1 MKPVSFSAEA
11 LAEIRSARAW
21 YDGRSPEAAAR
32 FVHAIEEA
40 VERIGEMPR
49 SFVRVPLAGS
59 DAELRRARL
68 RRFPYS
74 LVFVE
79 RRRSITIIAIAHDK
93 RRPLY
98 WLARI
103 SEFGGKTERD

>member
-1 MKPVSFSAEA
+1 MKSVSFSAEA
-11 LAEIRSARAW
+11 LAEIRSARKW
-21 YDGRSPEAAAR
+21 YEGRSPEAAAR
-32 FVHAIEEA
+32 FVDAIEEA
-40 VERIGEMPR
+40 VQRIGEVPR

-68 RRFPYS
+68 RTFPYS
-74 LVFVE
+74 LVFLE
-79 RRRSITIIAIAHDK
+79 RRRSVTIIAIAHDK

-103 SEFGGKTERD
+103 KDLGGKTERD